1 MPSNFKKK
9 GGNFHFASFHS
20 HICINN
26 STGCGGCE
34 HETSYLFKRSERS
47 VGEVEEKNVLRPEK
61 CENKIMEKLNE
72 ETIS

>member
-1 MPSNFKKK
+1 
-9 GGNFHFASFHS
+9 
-20 HICINN
+20 
-26 STGCGGCE
+26 
-34 HETSYLFKRSERS
+34 